1 METKK
6 FKKIGRPRVVD
17 RNKVL
22 DAAEHLLVEGGIEAL
37 TMDNVARE
45 AGITKGGVQYCFGNK
60 YGLMRAIINRWSDIF
75 DVKVNAYKQG
85 STDPRAHIAAH
96 IKVTREGEQT
106 DDSRFSAMMASLVP
120 NSEQLEES
128 RKWYSHQIDGL
139 DMNDPADRMAR
150 VAFIASE
157 GAFLLRSFNLFA
169 FTESQW
175 QEIYDDIEKL
185 MAPEQ
190 KD

>member
-60 YGLMRAIINRWSDIF
+60 YGLMRAIINRWSYIF
-75 DVKVNAYKQG
+75 DAKVSAYKQG
-85 STDPRAHIAAH
+85 ATDPQSHVIAH
-96 IKVTREGEQT
+96 IKATRDGEQM

-128 RKWYSHQIDGL
+128 RKWYSSQLQGL
-139 DMNDPADRMAR
+139 DMSNPADRMAR
-150 VAFIASE
+150 LAFIACE

-175 QEIYDDIEKL
+175 QEIYDDIEVL
-185 MAPEQ
+185 MKSEE
-190 KD
+190 

>member
-1 METKK
+1 M
-6 FKKIGRPRVVD
+6 VD

-37 TMDNVARE
+37 TMDNVASA

-60 YGLMRAIINRWSDIF
+60 YGLMRAIINRWSNIF
-75 DVKVNAYKQG
+75 DAKVTAYKNG
-85 STDPRAHIAAH
+85 ATDARSHVAAH
-96 IKVTREGEQT
+96 IKITRHGEQL

-128 RKWYSHQIDGL
+128 RKWYSQQISGL
-139 DMNDPADRMAR
+139 DMDNHADRMAR
-150 VAFIASE
+150 LAFIASE
-157 GAFLLRSFNLFA
+157 GAFLLRSFNLLA
-169 FTESQW
+169 FNEEQW

-185 MAPEQ
+185 MEPVKTQ
-190 KD
+190 KDSMSE